1 MMNRDEQ
8 QDHSP
13 GRETQHMKK
22 ERKMTSIS
30 TFLGTDSYVEG
41 TIEFHGTIRLDGRV
55 KGKISSDGGT
65 LIIGEKAVIQADIRV
80 NSIIVMGQVSG
91 TIDAKERV
99 EVHAPGRVIGDI
111 DAGVI
116 FIEPGGFFNG
126 NCSMKTKMAALK
138 KPAVPVKIPS
148 VSGLPKDQ

>member
-1 MMNRDEQ
+1 
-8 QDHSP
+8 
-13 GRETQHMKK
+13 MKK
-22 ERKMTSIS
+22 ERKMASIS

-55 KGKISSDGGT
+55 RGKISSDDGT

-80 NSIIVMGQVSG
+80 NSIVVMGKVSG

-99 EVHAPGRVIGDI
+99 EVYAPGRVHGDI

-116 FIEPGGFFNG
+116 SIEPGGVFHG
-126 NCSMKTKMAALK
+126 NCSMKTKTAALK
-138 KPAVPVKIPS
+138 KTAIPVKIPR
-148 VSGLPKDQ
+148 VSALPKDP

>member
-1 MMNRDEQ
+1 
-8 QDHSP
+8 
-13 GRETQHMKK
+13 MKK
-22 ERKMTSIS
+22 ERKMASIS

-55 KGKISSDGGT
+55 RGKISSDDGT

-80 NSIIVMGQVSG
+80 NSIVVMGKVSG

-99 EVHAPGRVIGDI
+99 EVYAPGRVHGDI

-116 FIEPGGFFNG
+116 SIEPGGVFHG
-126 NCSMKTKMAALK
+126 NCSMKSKTAAFK
-138 KPAVPVKIPS
+138 KTAIPVKIPS
-148 VSGLPKDQ
+148 VSALPKDP

>member
-1 MMNRDEQ
+1 
-8 QDHSP
+8 
-13 GRETQHMKK
+13 MKK
-22 ERKMTSIS
+22 ERKMASIS

-55 KGKISSDGGT
+55 RGKISSDDGT

-80 NSIIVMGQVSG
+80 NSIVVMGKVSG

-99 EVHAPGRVIGDI
+99 EVYAPGQVHGDI

-116 FIEPGGFFNG
+116 SIEPGGVFHG
-126 NCSMKTKMAALK
+126 NCSMKTKTAALK
-138 KPAVPVKIPS
+138 KTAIPVKIPR
-148 VSGLPKDQ
+148 VSALPKDP

>member
-1 MMNRDEQ
+1 MNR
-8 QDHSP
+8 
-13 GRETQHMKK
+13 
-22 ERKMTSIS
+22 ERKMASIS

-55 KGKISSDGGT
+55 RGKISSDDGT

-80 NSIIVMGQVSG
+80 NSIVVMGKVSG

-99 EVHAPGRVIGDI
+99 EVYAPGQVHGDI

-116 FIEPGGFFNG
+116 SIEPGGVFHG
-126 NCSMKTKMAALK
+126 NCSMKTKTAALK
-138 KPAVPVKIPS
+138 KTAIPVKIPR
-148 VSGLPKDQ
+148 VSALPKDP